1 MRRDA
6 AIFTTALSRA
16 AASSKSLPMTL
27 HAMTTTFAPTWQ
39 SLTPAA
45 PSPSPS
51 AIFNTWQRCT
61 RKSSSTDLFNHKAQ
75 LLADLNAFVCQRNT
89 KKLPGEPLD
98 EPFTEVDLT
107 KLAYWMATGSGKT
120 LILHLNY
127 YQFLHYN
134 KEPLDNILL
143 VTPNEGLSEQH
154 LAELAASGIPARRF
168 DLNHGGLWSDNKYT
182 VQVIEITKLVE
193 EKRGGGVS
201 VPVEAFEGRNL
212 IFVDEGHKGS
222 GGEAWRKYRDALGE
236 TGFTFEYS
244 ATFGQALSAAR
255 NDPLTIEYGKA
266 IVFDYSYRYFYGD
279 GYGKDFRI
287 LNLQDE
293 TDEAKTDLLLLG
305 NLLSFYE
312 QQCLFDEQAEIL
324 RPYNLEKPLWVFVGS
339 KVNAVYSENRQKRSD
354 VLTVVRFL
362 HRVLI
367 NRNWAV
373 KGIEEL
379 LAGESG
385 LITPD
390 GIDLFAGRFPYVRET
405 GLTAEALY
413 DDILRRV
420 FHSPASGGLHLCDI
434 KSAAGEL
441 GLRASGAKEYFGLI
455 YIGDTNDF
463 RKLVETDDTGI
474 TLEEDAIASSLFTD
488 INRPDTPLN
497 ILIGAKKFMEGWN
510 SWRVSNMG
518 LLNIGRRE
526 GSQIIQLFG
535 RGVRLRGENHSLKRS
550 AALPG
555 NHPPHIKL
563 LETLNIFAVRANYM
577 AQFRDYLEREGVE
590 TEPPVELPLPVWTNE
605 QMFQRGL
612 VLPRPESGR
621 DFATETI
628 VLLTP
633 DENIRLRV
641 DLSVKVQALESS
653 AVGLQ
658 DARAQSEYKATTI
671 PPESLTLVDWEQ
683 AYLELLDYKA
693 RKGWSNMVIRPET
706 LRAILEKVPY
716 TLKASEAVFRPRT
729 FTDRTRLQEAVTA
742 VLRKYL
748 DTFYRRAHERWDS
761 QNLVYRSLDLDDPNL
776 VFNRPS
782 VQGKKA
788 TYIVRVP
795 RSHSGL
801 VTAVEKLCEDMDKLI
816 KEENSGLPRLY
827 FDRSIYLPL
836 LLKKGSV
843 LTADPPLL
851 EESEERFVRDL
862 RVYWEAEKDMS
873 LA

>member
-1 MRRDA
+1 
-6 AIFTTALSRA
+6 
-16 AASSKSLPMTL
+16 
-27 HAMTTTFAPTWQ
+27 
-39 SLTPAA
+39 
-45 PSPSPS
+45 
-51 AIFNTWQRCT
+51 
-61 RKSSSTDLFNHKAQ
+61 
-75 LLADLNAFVCQRNT
+75 
-89 KKLPGEPLD
+89 
-98 EPFTEVDLT
+98 
-107 KLAYWMATGSGKT
+107 
-120 LILHLNY
+120 
-127 YQFLHYN
+127 
-134 KEPLDNILL
+134 
-143 VTPNEGLSEQH
+143 
-154 LAELAASGIPARRF
+154 
-168 DLNHGGLWSDNKYT
+168 
-182 VQVIEITKLVE
+182 
-193 EKRGGGVS
+193 
-201 VPVEAFEGRNL
+201 
-212 IFVDEGHKGS
+212 
-222 GGEAWRKYRDALGE
+222 
-236 TGFTFEYS
+236 
-244 ATFGQALSAAR
+244 
-255 NDPLTIEYGKA
+255 
-266 IVFDYSYRYFYGD
+266 
-279 GYGKDFRI
+279 
-287 LNLQDE
+287 
-293 TDEAKTDLLLLG
+293 
-305 NLLSFYE
+305 
-312 QQCLFDEQAEIL
+312 
-324 RPYNLEKPLWVFVGS
+324 
-339 KVNAVYSENRQKRSD
+339 
-354 VLTVVRFL
+354 
-362 HRVLI
+362 
-367 NRNWAV
+367 
-373 KGIEEL
+373 
-379 LAGESG
+379 
-385 LITPD
+385 
-390 GIDLFAGRFPYVRET
+390 
-405 GLTAEALY
+405 
-413 DDILRRV
+413 
-420 FHSPASGGLHLCDI
+420 
-434 KSAAGEL
+434 
-441 GLRASGAKEYFGLI
+441 
-455 YIGDTNDF
+455 
-463 RKLVETDDTGI
+463 
-474 TLEEDAIASSLFTD
+474 
-488 INRPDTPLN
+488 
-497 ILIGAKKFMEGWN
+497 
-510 SWRVSNMG
+510 
-518 LLNIGRRE
+518 
-526 GSQIIQLFG
+526 
-535 RGVRLRGENHSLKRS
+535 LRGENHSLKRS